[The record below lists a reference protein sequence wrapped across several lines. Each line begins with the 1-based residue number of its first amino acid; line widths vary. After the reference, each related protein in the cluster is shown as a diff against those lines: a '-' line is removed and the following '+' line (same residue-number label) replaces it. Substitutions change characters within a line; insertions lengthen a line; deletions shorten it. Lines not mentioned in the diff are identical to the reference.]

1 MYLTDFIMPVSGAIF
16 VLVIIVVLIVV
27 LGKTYQTWVAT
38 VNRRSFEELANELR
52 AENTYVKNEL
62 ADVKETLKSIDRML
76 KEIDQ

>member
-76 KEIDQ
+76 KEID